1 MSAKKIEQEEFLAE
15 VPAEVAGAAIVPASL
30 LADTPNQAEGSDAGN
45 ANGNGAKSKSG
56 KTATARTPFDPTQ
69 YLSNFDG
76 REYLEVKWRLLWLR
90 NEHPEA
96 RMSTEIVQ
104 HNEEGGFA
112 LFRAEVEIP
121 GGGKA
126 TGWGSETVRDFHD
139 YIEAAETKALGRALA
154 ALGYGTQFCQ
164 DFDFSANA
172 RPGTNQVVDAPVNL
186 ADRRNN
192 SYAARGNGTNGG
204 GNVHSNKSGGFANS
218 GFRTAAS
225 NDGGRM
231 PAEDDDFDRLPSA
244 EVSPSGSAATE
255 KQIKAIYAIGRAS
268 KRLSEGQVDDRSVEI
283 FGVRPQEL
291 TKAEASQLI
300 DLLKG
305 DTAA

>member
-1 MSAKKIEQEEFLAE
+1 MSAKKIEREEFLAE
-15 VPAEVAGAAIVPASL
+15 VPAEVAGAAILPASL
-30 LADTPNQAEGSDAGN
+30 LADTPNQADAPNTGN
-45 ANGNGAKSKSG
+45 AKGTSG
-56 KTATARTPFDPTQ
+56 RTPFDPAQ

-90 NEHPEA
+90 SEHPDA
-96 RMSTEIVQ
+96 RMTTEIVQ

-154 ALGYGTQFCQ
+154 ALGYGTQFCH

-192 SYAARGNGTNGG
+192 GYISKSNANGSGYGNGNTG
-204 GNVHSNKSGGFANS
+204 KSGGFANS
-218 GFRTAAS
+218 GFKTAPA
-225 NDGGRM
+225 NDGGRL

-244 EVSPSGSAATE
+244 EISPSGSAATE

-300 DLLKG
+300 DMLKG

>member
-1 MSAKKIEQEEFLAE
+1 MVSAKKIEQEEFLAE
-15 VPAEVAGAAIVPASL
+15 VPAEVAGAAIVTASQ
-30 LADTPNQAEGSDAGN
+30 LADTPTEPGSNNKGKS
-45 ANGNGAKSKSG
+45 NGNGSNSNV
-56 KTATARTPFDPTQ
+56 RTPFDPAQ

-90 NEHPEA
+90 SEHPDA
-96 RMSTEIVQ
+96 RMTTEIVQ

-172 RPGTNQVVDAPVNL
+172 RPGTNQVVDAPVSL
-186 ADRRNN
+186 ADRRNSGN
-192 SYAARGNGTNGG
+192 YGNKGRGNGSNGNG
-204 GNVHSNKSGGFANS
+204 SGNAGNGFSNS
-218 GFRTAAS
+218 GFKMAA
-225 NDGGRM
+225 NEGGRA
-231 PAEDDDFDRLPSA
+231 PAEDDDFDRLPAA
-244 EVSPSGSAATE
+244 EISPSGSAATE

-300 DLLKG
+300 DMLKG